1 MVVDHWFRQVERVLE
16 AMGIT
21 SDAMRIR
28 LATLKLEGESQICWD
43 WAKVSRDL
51 ETMTW
56 GDFRELFMSKFFSA
70 SARHVKAQEFH
81 VLRQGGRMVLKYVVK
96 FTELARFGDD
106 YVATDMAKVRKFEDG
121 LKLSIRGKIAGFLIQ
136 DMNSMVTT
144 AMAIERE
151 IEDAHSIQDV
161 GTGGKRKESQTS
173 FRSGKKSKAS
183 SSRGFQG
190 QGRGYQSQG

>member
-1 MVVDHWFRQVERVLE
+1 MLHLPPLHRLVQLAVKEGRVTSRGLSHIILHHSGE
-16 AMGIT
+16 EGIR
-21 SDAMRIR
+21 S
-28 LATLKLEGESQICWD
+28 D

-56 GDFRELFMSKFFSA
+56 GDFQELFMSKFFPA
-70 SARHVKAQEFH
+70 SARHAKARDFLE
-81 VLRQGGRMVLKYVVK
+81 LRQGGGTVLEYVAK

-136 DMNSMVTT
+136 DMESMVTT
-144 AMAIERE
+144 AMAIARE
-151 IEDAHSIQDV
+151 IEDAWSIRDT

-173 FRSGKKSKAS
+173 SRLGKEPKAS
-183 SSRGFQG
+183 SSRGF
-190 QGRGYQSQG
+190 